1 MLRKKV
7 LLQMDKKYLIMAD
20 DFTGSTDTGVQLA
33 KRGIPVQVRLHD
45 EEGTYSSLVVDT
57 ESRNLSPSDARDKI
71 SRAVLQTDMKQFDY
85 TIKKVDSTLRG
96 NIPDELNEL
105 NRLYESDILVFA
117 PSLPSIGRQVKDS
130 VLTINGVK
138 GLDTQFAKDPVKP
151 LNDDNI
157 FSILKKA
164 FPGENVDAISLDEIR
179 SGNINIDSQTKFYA
193 ADAMSDLDLQL
204 LVKDILKSKL
214 KVLWVG
220 SSGIMDAILS
230 IENPVVP
237 ALAIVGSVS
246 EVTSKQVKFAREN
259 NVKVISIPIYDVY
272 KDESYYNYVDE
283 AVNAMKDGQDV
294 IVTSSA
300 TINRNELKYTQDK
313 LKADGL
319 SMDEIGLIVQSIL
332 GGLGRRI
339 IKNIKPSGL
348 FITGGDTAKGFFDVV
363 KANSVDIITEVATGT
378 PMMKITGGDYDNLRV
393 ITKAGAFGNDD
404 LISFSFKKLKES
416 NM

>member
-1 MLRKKV
+1 M
-7 LLQMDKKYLIMAD
+7 
-20 DFTGSTDTGVQLA
+20 
-33 KRGIPVQVRLHD
+33 
-45 EEGTYSSLVVDT
+45 
-57 ESRNLSPSDARDKI
+57 
-71 SRAVLQTDMKQFDY
+71 
-85 TIKKVDSTLRG
+85 
-96 NIPDELNEL
+96 
-105 NRLYESDILVFA
+105 
-117 PSLPSIGRQVKDS
+117 
-130 VLTINGVK
+130 
-138 GLDTQFAKDPVKP
+138 
-151 LNDDNI
+151 
-157 FSILKKA
+157 
-164 FPGENVDAISLDEIR
+164 DEIR

-404 LISFSFKKLKES
+404 LILKYELF
-416 NM
+416 